1 MSKLRWFVVPLL
13 VSALVLGACGGDDDD
28 STSSTSGG
36 DGDTT
41 ELTDSFRGV
50 TAEAIKLGIVL
61 VDYDCIAQ
69 FVDFNRG
76 DQQSVY
82 DAFVADV
89 NENGGVLGR
98 QIEPIYESY
107 CPVGNAEA
115 LEVCTKLTQDE
126 EVFAVTGVF
135 IDFSGDA
142 QLCLSRDNET
152 VHIGRELER
161 AWIDEA
167 PPGLLV
173 TPQIAAERRIEV
185 LMRLLETE
193 GTLEGRTVAV
203 MSDDDTAARAE
214 AAVIPALE
222 ELGVEQGS
230 KAVITVT
237 DAADTSQGQ
246 AQLDSFIERWKQED
260 VDTIVLVGLSI
271 VSRQWVEKIKDQLPD
286 VLLLADTPTS
296 TLEAA
301 RDAQHDNPDD
311 NAYEGLITADGRNGQ
326 ETYEA
331 LIEDGCVE
339 IAEAATGE
347 KIVAPEDL
355 KPGSDGKRAEVW
367 ITVSDACTDLWMFRD
382 IAEKAGADLTND
394 SWTDAV
400 ESFSE
405 ITIPGQEYSSFGEGK
420 YDAEDGFRLV
430 EYDPTIGDDGD
441 WSPLTEIENTAAG

>member
-1 MSKLRWFVVPLL
+1 MSRLRWFVVPI
-13 VSALVLGACGGDDDD
+13 VVGAMVLAACGGDDDD
-28 STSSTSGG
+28 SATSTSAGG
-36 DGDTT
+36 SGNG

-50 TAEAIKLGIVL
+50 TADTIKLGIVL

-76 DQQSVY
+76 DQQAVY
-82 DAFVADV
+82 DAYVADV

-98 QIEPIYESY
+98 QIEPVYETY
-107 CPVGNAEA
+107 CPIGNAEA

-161 AWIDEA
+161 AWIEEA

-185 LMRLLETE
+185 LMNLLETE
-193 GTLEGRTVAV
+193 GSLEDKTVAV

-214 AAVIPALE
+214 AAVIPALD
-222 ELGVEQGS
+222 ELGVDQGS
-230 KAVITVT
+230 TAVITVT
-237 DAADTSQGQ
+237 DANDTAAGQ
-246 AQLDSFIERWKQED
+246 AQLDSFIEKWKQED

-271 VSRQWVEKIKDQLPD
+271 VSRQWVEKIKDKMPD
-286 VLLLADTPTS
+286 VQLLADTPTS

-301 RDAQHDNPDD
+301 RDAQHDNPEN

-331 LIEDGCVE
+331 LVDDGCVK
-339 IAEAATGE
+339 IAEDATGE
-347 KIVAPEDL
+347 TVVAPEEL
-355 KPGSDGKRAEVW
+355 KPGTDGKRTELW

-394 SWTDAV
+394 SWAEAV
-400 ESFSE
+400 EGFGE
-405 ITIPGQEYSSFGEGK
+405 ITIPGQEFSSFGPDK

-441 WSPLTEIENTAAG
+441 WAAITEIENTAAE